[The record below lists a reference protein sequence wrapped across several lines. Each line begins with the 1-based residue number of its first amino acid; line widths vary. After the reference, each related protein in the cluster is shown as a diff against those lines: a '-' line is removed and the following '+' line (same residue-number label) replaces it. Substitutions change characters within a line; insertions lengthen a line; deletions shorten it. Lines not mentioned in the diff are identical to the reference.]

1 MNILFFLYKY
11 CYFYKYHLANLN
23 DALKETIKKLYETK
37 AIQKFYKSK
46 QFRILNRKNS
56 LYGLDADCAVAYK
69 KFNISEEE
77 QSTIEKFILKKIT
90 KQVTLD
96 IITVTLW
103 VLTQHY
109 GDSKLGLESLLLY
122 FINVIE

>member
-1 MNILFFLYKY
+1 MK
-11 CYFYKYHLANLN
+11 
-23 DALKETIKKLYETK
+23 
-37 AIQKFYKSK
+37 QK
-46 QFRILNRKNS
+46 QFKSFTSQNNSESSTEKNS

-77 QSTIEKFILKKIT
+77 LNIEKFILKKIT

-109 GDSKLGLESLLLY
+109 GDSKLGLGSLLLY
-122 FINVIE
+122 FINVID

>member
-1 MNILFFLYKY
+1 M
-11 CYFYKYHLANLN
+11 N
-23 DALKETIKKLYETK
+23 DALKQTTKKIYETK
-37 AIQKFYKSK
+37 AIQKFYRSK

-69 KFNISEEE
+69 KFSIGEEE

-90 KQVTLD
+90 KLVTLD
-96 IITVTLW
+96 TITVTLW

-109 GDSKLGLESLLLY
+109 GDSKLGLGSLLLY
-122 FINVIE
+122 SVC